1 MKMSKEIWIIIVV
14 SFIETTCVSVKKGS
28 ISEETSAMLS
38 NTTEALLKLQVQNDT
53 SLNNGALWCP
63 HCKLYHTRAAE
74 AVYPFAYQYKLTG
87 DEKFISAAISL
98 GTWLIRQQLP
108 DGSWKE
114 TPEEWTGTT
123 TDQLLMM
130 ALAYPVLK
138 PHISAEED
146 AAWLNSITKAGNY
159 LVATMTPE
167 FASINYCATTT
178 ASLMVL
184 HQIIPDTSYTMK
196 ARELAHRIIAKMDDD
211 YFITGEG
218 GRVFDIKYGVD
229 LGYNL
234 EMSLWGLAIYARLAN
249 DDMVLNKVRKSL
261 ERHILFVYPDGSV
274 DGSWGIRSNKWTCY
288 GGATS
293 DGCQVLFG
301 MFAHEDPVYRTAA
314 LRNLE
319 FLKTCMKDGIVG
331 YGPQHW
337 DVFADPPCIY
347 PTFAKAKNFAM
358 AHAFTVQE
366 SGPMPDLPSQ
376 ISGLNQFQTLNIVTV
391 ATLNIYSTVTAYG
404 YKDPKGTES
413 KYMYRPTGGSISNL
427 WIKDFGYLQAASQ
440 TEYHRWEPMHFPEA
454 DDLKSLTPRIEFE
467 DTTGYFTNLFEFDAT
482 FYSRPLE
489 EKYEVKA
496 YGELKNREQKP
507 GGIGYSLTHEFTDN
521 SITKTVS
528 LLFHDKATEVSIVEP
543 VIFHNGMKF
552 SVIDDKTLLII
563 KQDKKIELKLLEGN
577 AILSAGENADQYWS
591 PYPALKAYPVVFK
604 VRPDKGEIKE
614 TIRYRF
620 KILN

>member
-1 MKMSKEIWIIIVV
+1 MRVKPWNFLLIII
-14 SFIETTCVSVKKGS
+14 IGTNCNSVKKGS
-28 ISEETSAMLS
+28 ISDETSAMLEI
-38 NTTEALLKLQVQNDT
+38 TTEALLKFQVSNDT
-53 SLNNGALWCP
+53 SLNYGALWCP

-74 AVYPFAYQYKLTG
+74 AVYPFAYQYSLTG
-87 DEKFISAAISL
+87 EERFRKAAIYL
-98 GTWLIRQQLP
+98 GIWLIKQQLP

-130 ALAYPVLK
+130 SLAYPIVKSFLS
-138 PHISAEED
+138 PEENQMWID
-146 AAWLNSITKAGNY
+146 ALTRAGNW
-159 LVATMTPE
+159 LTENMTPE

-184 HQIIPDTSYTMK
+184 NNLVPDTIYIKK
-196 ARELAHRIIAKMDDD
+196 AKELAHRVIGKMDDD

-234 EMSLWGLAIYARLAN
+234 EMSLWGLALYARLAN
-249 DDMVLNKVRKSL
+249 DEIVMTNVRKSL
-261 ERHILFVYPDGSV
+261 ARHILFVYPDGSL

-314 LRNLE
+314 IRNLE
-319 FLKTCMKDGIVG
+319 YLKTCMKDGIVG

-337 DVFADPPCIY
+337 DVFIDPPCIY

-358 AHAFTVQE
+358 AHAYTIQE

-376 ISGLNQFQTLNIVTV
+376 TPGLNQFQTLDIVTV
-391 ATLNIYSTVTAYG
+391 ATPNIYSTITAYG

-413 KYMYRPTGGSISNL
+413 KYMYRPTGGTLSNL
-427 WIKDFGYLQAASQ
+427 WIKDWGYLQVASQ

-454 DDLKSLTPRIEFE
+454 GIVKSLTPRIEFE
-467 DTTGYFTNLFEFDAT
+467 DSSGYFTNLFEFDAT
-482 FYSRPLE
+482 FFSRTLE
-489 EKYEVKA
+489 DKYEVVA
-496 YGELKNREQKP
+496 YGELKNREQEP
-507 GGIGYSLTHEFTDN
+507 GGIGYSIVHEFTN
-521 SITKTVS
+521 NTVTKTVR
-528 LLFHDKATEVSIVEP
+528 LLFHDKIADIIVVEP
-543 VIFHNGMKF
+543 VIYYHGMNFIVKN
-552 SVIDDKTLLII
+552 KNTLII
-563 KQDKKIELKLLEGN
+563 TNGKKNIEFELLNGN
-577 AILSAGENADQYWS
+577 AVISEGDNADQYWS
-591 PYPALKAYPVVFK
+591 PYPALKAYPLVLK
-604 VRPDKGEIKE
+604 IKPAKNEMKE
-614 TIRYRF
+614 TIKYHF
-620 KILN
+620 KIIN